1 MTEVYKTIKEGAA
14 AIMKNV
20 FFFRE
25 NIRNIRNFQ
34 IIANENK
41 NTVRYGLENICYRT
55 TYLWASSP
63 EEYKHQNSIGI

>member
-1 MTEVYKTIKEGAA
+1 MTEVYKTIRGSGGYHEKR
-14 AIMKNV
+14 